1 MIGLGLALI
10 YFYWQHFVSG
20 IVLEAAYFFTTWY
33 LSLWYVFWF
42 LILGIC
48 MTVTY
53 ILIAIIGGAAEAEK
67 AKGRVGGLVLGL
79 FIGRSLSLIN
89 AFVFV
94 IRRIIYVAGAYFLH
108 HALIIRGNPHEY
120 QWSVNHL
127 AFGCLLLGIATFV
140 RRKKRIW
147 RSQPLF

>member
-20 IVLEAAYFFTTWY
+20 IVLETAYFFITWY

-53 ILIAIIGGAAEAEK
+53 ILSG
-67 AKGRVGGLVLGL
+67 VLGP
-79 FIGRSLSLIN
+79 F
-89 AFVFV
+89 
-94 IRRIIYVAGAYFLH
+94 
-108 HALIIRGNPHEY
+108 
-120 QWSVNHL
+120 
-127 AFGCLLLGIATFV
+127 LLLL
-140 RRKKRIW
+140 
-147 RSQPLF
+147 SSL